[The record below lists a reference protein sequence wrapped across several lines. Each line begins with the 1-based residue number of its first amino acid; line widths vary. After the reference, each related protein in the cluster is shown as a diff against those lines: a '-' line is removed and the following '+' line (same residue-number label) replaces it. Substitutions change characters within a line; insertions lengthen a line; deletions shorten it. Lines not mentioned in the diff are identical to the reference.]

1 MLAKAI
7 LRLEVVSIGRSRPS
21 PAPSWI
27 EIQDR
32 WNQTYDISEAQS
44 IALFNLIAKS
54 GDEDIK
60 LRKLSTGKSKL
71 SHISPNILAEAV
83 IRLTRIDLKEK
94 RLHPKQVQSIFS
106 KVAICENLSTRW
118 LDISCNDLSSVPGD
132 VLVKALSRK
141 VYLDLDDTNLT
152 PDQAR
157 SIFNEIANCENLS
170 LNSLHISHNNLS
182 SVSRAVL
189 VKAISRLKIVELCG
203 TDLTA
208 KQVKD
213 IFTLVAE
220 RKSSNLRIAYLYGN
234 NVKSVPGRIRR
245 KVEENC
251 LEYCLD
257 IQFDR
262 DQRARVAQ
270 NCCLGVQ

>member
-1 MLAKAI
+1 M
-7 LRLEVVSIGRSRPS
+7 
-21 PAPSWI
+21 
-27 EIQDR
+27 
-32 WNQTYDISEAQS
+32 
-44 IALFNLIAKS
+44 
-54 GDEDIK
+54 
-60 LRKLSTGKSKL
+60 
-71 SHISPNILAEAV
+71 
-83 IRLTRIDLKEK
+83 
-94 RLHPKQVQSIFS
+94 
-106 KVAICENLSTRW
+106 
-118 LDISCNDLSSVPGD
+118 
-132 VLVKALSRK
+132 
-141 VYLDLDDTNLT
+141 
-152 PDQAR
+152 
-157 SIFNEIANCENLS
+157 
-170 LNSLHISHNNLS
+170 
-182 SVSRAVL
+182 
-189 VKAISRLKIVELCG
+189 KAISRLKIVELCG

-262 DQRARVAQ
+262 DQRSRVAQ